1 MFWREKPKK
10 KYYYTIFMKMK
21 RNYLFPKGNQ
31 DVQLKSEGDIFVKA
45 G

>member
-21 RNYLFPKGNQ
+21 RNYLFPVCNEY
-31 DVQLKSEGDIFVKA
+31 VQSKSEGDIFIKT